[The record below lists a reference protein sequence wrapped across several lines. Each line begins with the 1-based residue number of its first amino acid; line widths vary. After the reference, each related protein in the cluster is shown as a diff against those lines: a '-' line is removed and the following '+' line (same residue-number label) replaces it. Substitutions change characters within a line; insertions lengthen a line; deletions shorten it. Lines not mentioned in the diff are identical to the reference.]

1 MNLSPQ
7 GKWESYKPEQF
18 KVPKNFDIA
27 TKFPQ
32 MLIPT
37 LDSVRANNLMETI
50 LFSKTDDE
58 AAFEA
63 KKNVLII
70 GDGGT
75 AKSSTVILFC
85 NKNSDQMLIK
95 KTNFSSATTPFLLQ
109 MTIEGELVSK
119 GSK

>member
-7 GKWESYKPEQF
+7 GKWESYKPDQF

-37 LDSVRANNLMETI
+37 LDSVRANLLMETI
-50 LFSKTDDE
+50 LFSKTDED
-58 AAFEA
+58 ALLEA

-75 AKSSTVILFC
+75 AKSSTVILFTQRH
-85 NKNSDQMLIK
+85 SDEMLIK
-95 KTNFSSATTPFLLQ
+95 KTNFSSATTQYLLQ

>member
-1 MNLSPQ
+1 
-7 GKWESYKPEQF
+7 
-18 KVPKNFDIA
+18 
-27 TKFPQ
+27 
-32 MLIPT
+32 
-37 LDSVRANNLMETI
+37 METI

-85 NKNSDQMLIK
+85 NKNADQMLIK